1 MNLLKEIVFG
11 KEGIAEREKKHQM
24 EHAHVSPYAT
34 PSESSP
40 FGTFPPEQNV
50 PAECVVTQTTQVE
63 THTEAKRVE
72 NTSHLETQMAK
83 TSLHDED
90 IKSVVESVK
99 REEIREGIQTI
110 ETTKEPESIV
120 TVPKE
125 AVIREHIHP
134 VEKIEIQPV
143 VHRDRQQMEVHQI
156 TQPIVEREVLPAVV
170 KEAELP
176 AQYIG
181 EFIENDASSE
191 RRYEEGAARYESS
204 VDVDGIKRIR
214 IIKEPIVEET
224 IHKTI
229 IEEVQPVIYK
239 ETIAPVVIK
248 ETLPLYEQVREAPV
262 IIQEE
267 RTELNMGVKL
277 PEDKNKIPL
286 SPDLIEKLYSHQE
299 DTSLVKVQFEEK
311 EKKAV

>member
-1 MNLLKEIVFG
+1 MNLLKEIVYG
-11 KEGIAEREKKHQM
+11 KEGVAEREKKHHM

-40 FGTFPPEQNV
+40 FATFPPGQNV
-50 PAECVVTQTTQVE
+50 QTEAIVSQTTQVE
-63 THTEAKRVE
+63 AHIETKKVE
-72 NTSHLETQMAK
+72 DTSHLETQMAK
-83 TSLHDED
+83 TSIHDED
-90 IKSVVESVK
+90 IKSAVESVK

-125 AVIREHIHP
+125 PVIQEHIHP

-143 VHRDRQQMEVHQI
+143 IHRDRQQMEVHQI
-156 TQPIVEREVLPAVV
+156 MQPIVEREVLPAIV

-181 EFIENDASSE
+181 EFIENDEASE
-191 RRYEEGAARYESS
+191 RRYEEGAAKYESS
-204 VDVDGIKRIR
+204 VDVDGIRRIR

-229 IEEVQPVIYK
+229 IEEVQPVIHK

-262 IIQEE
+262 IIQEA
-267 RTELNMGVKL
+267 RTELNMGIKL

-286 SPDLIEKLYSHQE
+286 SPDLIEKLVSHEE
-299 DTSLVKVQFEEK
+299 DPCLVKVPVV